1 MVLKNKVLKILK
13 KPITMFIVLFLFIMI
28 LGLYKLNIQN
38 IEEKSYYNRINRIEK
53 IEKKIDEEIE
63 KDGIQFE

>member
-1 MVLKNKVLKILK
+1 MVKKELKNKVLKILK

-38 IEEKSYYNRINRIEK
+38 IEEKNYYNRINRI
-53 IEKKIDEEIE
+53 
-63 KDGIQFE
+63 